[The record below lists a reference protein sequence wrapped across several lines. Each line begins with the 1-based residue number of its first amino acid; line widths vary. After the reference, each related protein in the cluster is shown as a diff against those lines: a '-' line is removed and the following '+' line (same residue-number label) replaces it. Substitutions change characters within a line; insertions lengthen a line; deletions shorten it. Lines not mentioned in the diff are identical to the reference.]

1 MSYVRYNV
9 WLKRP
14 KVWTEEKLN
23 WLIKSKDIYD
33 DREDILN
40 AFNEHFG
47 TNINLHYLRIIG
59 NKHKLGLPK
68 AHKIIKTGLEIG
80 WVSLR
85 GFTEKNI
92 GDEIFNGKA
101 TFIKTSNESKERYGN
116 YVLKQRYLY
125 EQYHSVKL
133 KTNELIIF
141 LNGDKKDFSKENLYK
156 VSRYICGLMSGNR
169 FLAKN
174 SFKTL
179 SRVKFCEW
187 KQKIKV
193 LGSD

>member
-179 SRVKFCEW
+179 SRIKFCEW
-187 KQKIKV
+187 KQKIKEK
-193 LGSD
+193 GN

>member
-116 YVLKQRYLY
+116 YILKQRYLY

-141 LNGDKKDFSKENLYK
+141 LNGNKKDFSKENLYK

>member
-23 WLIKSKDIYD
+23 WLIKSKEIYD